1 MPSIL
6 GKQTTAS
13 STIYTAGKKDAKG
26 RVEGVRV
33 EVCEVTLIDRPA
45 DVLTYY
51 GLEPGFYYVAKIDKT
66 KNGKPFGAS
75 QPRQFFKTDEERQAA
90 ILKRLKKAG
99 V

>member
-6 GKQTTAS
+6 GKQTEANV
-13 STIYTAGKKDAKG
+13 TIYTAGKKDAKG

-51 GLEPGFYYVAKIDKT
+51 GLEPGFYFVAKIDKT
-66 KNGKPFGAS
+66 KNGERFGAT
-75 QPRQFFKTDEERQAA
+75 QPRQFFKTEEERQSA

-99 V
+99 I